1 MVLVHL
7 KTIKKMKKILFYLL
21 VIVCLT
27 ASWACQNTKRY
38 KIPKTNKVLLIY
50 IPWFTGAAQVTTRDS
65 GATALKKSDVDVIR
79 VPKYE
84 TTILNF
90 VLDLSDPDK
99 IYYVD
104 PWDIATPHPR
114 QKKYKRIIY
123 GDRRFYQPRQPAS
136 RFDVRPGYIEVSVKD
151 YANYVIC
158 IEKNDY
164 FILES
169 F

>member
-1 MVLVHL
+1 
-7 KTIKKMKKILFYLL
+7 MKKALFCLL
-21 VIVCLT
+21 VIVCI
-27 ASWACQNTKRY
+27 AISWSCQNTKRY

-50 IPWFTGAAQVTTRDS
+50 RPWFTGAAYVTIRDS

-90 VLDLSDPDK
+90 VLDLSAPDK

-104 PWDIATPHPR
+104 PWNIATPYPR
-114 QKKYKRIIY
+114 QKKYKRIMN
-123 GDRRFYQPRQPAS
+123 GDRRFYHPRQS
-136 RFDVRPGYIEVSVKD
+136 TTRFDVRPGYIEVGVRA

-158 IEKNDY
+158 SEMNDY
-164 FILES
+164 INLEPEP
-169 F
+169 

>member
-1 MVLVHL
+1 
-7 KTIKKMKKILFYLL
+7 MKKILFYLL
-21 VIVCLT
+21 VIVCFT
-27 ASWACQNTKRY
+27 TSCVWQRTKRY

-50 IPWFTGAAQVTTRDS
+50 KPWFTGDAYVTIRDS
-65 GATALKKSDVDVIR
+65 GATAIKKSDVDVIS

-104 PWDIATPHPR
+104 PWDIATPHLR
-114 QKKYKRIIY
+114 QKKYKKIRFE
-123 GDRRFYQPRQPAS
+123 DKRFYQPRQPAT
-136 RFDVRPGYIEVSVKD
+136 RFDVRPGYIEVSVRD